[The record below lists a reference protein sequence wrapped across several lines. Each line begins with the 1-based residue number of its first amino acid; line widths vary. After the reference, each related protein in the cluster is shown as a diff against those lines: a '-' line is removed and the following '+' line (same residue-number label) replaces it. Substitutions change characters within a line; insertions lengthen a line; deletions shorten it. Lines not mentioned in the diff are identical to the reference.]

1 MIEAHTTLSEPYSL
15 VLRKL
20 CNEYVAGK
28 PVLKEIDL
36 TFDTWNIAGQDQRM
50 EVAGMKNT
58 LKTSRHML
66 SGRDFDAN

>member
-20 CNEYVAGK
+20 
-28 PVLKEIDL
+28 
-36 TFDTWNIAGQDQRM
+36 
-50 EVAGMKNT
+50 
-58 LKTSRHML
+58 KTNRHML

>member
-36 TFDTWNIAGQDQRM
+36 TIEGRGITAIIGPSGTGKSTVLGLIAGIVV
-50 EVAGMKNT
+50 VA
-58 LKTSRHML
+58 
-66 SGRDFDAN
+66 